1 VAEEGGFTYHSD
13 SYSDDLPYYEDVG
26 GPGTKPQLVVPYT
39 FDANDQKFVSP
50 NAFSTGEEF
59 RAYLQETF
67 DALYTEGANGAPK
80 MMSIGLHC
88 RLAGTLNRD
97 ATTSSW
103 LRLDGSA
110 PSLPALHSV
119 CLSLFPR
126 TWLKYCI
133 VCVCHRVG
141 RPARAAALAEFV
153 DYVRSLPNVW
163 LCTRLQIAEH
173 WLETF
178 PPPPPSA

>member
-1 VAEEGGFTYHSD
+1 MVAEEGGFTYHSD

-67 DALYTEGANGAPK
+67 DALYTEGANGAPR

-88 RLAGTLNRD
+88 RLAGSLNRQTD
-97 ATTSSW
+97 RQTDRQTYRQTGTHTHTHTHTATPRHPAGYAWMVLPLPCLPYIRCVSRSS
-103 LRLDGSA
+103 R
-110 PSLPALHSV
+110 AL
-119 CLSLFPR
+119 
-126 TWLKYCI
+126 
-133 VCVCHRVG
+133 G
-141 RPARAAALAEFV
+141 
-153 DYVRSLPNVW
+153 
-163 LCTRLQIAEH
+163 
-173 WLETF
+173 
-178 PPPPPSA
+178 

>member
-1 VAEEGGFTYHSD
+1 MVAEEGGFTYHSD

-88 RLAGTLNRD
+88 RLAGTLNRGPPRHP
-97 ATTSSW
+97 AGYAWMVLPLPCLPYIRCVSRSS
-103 LRLDGSA
+103 R
-110 PSLPALHSV
+110 AL
-119 CLSLFPR
+119 
-126 TWLKYCI
+126 
-133 VCVCHRVG
+133 G
-141 RPARAAALAEFV
+141 
-153 DYVRSLPNVW
+153 
-163 LCTRLQIAEH
+163 
-173 WLETF
+173 
-178 PPPPPSA
+178 